1 MFAFKL
7 IQLIETRAEPLSDG
21 LMRKL
26 KKDGRCVELLRLV
39 PSDELRRRSHEIY
52 RNLNDW
58 LRNKTESEIEER
70 YIGLGMKRAKQG
82 VPYSDFLWAVST
94 TKVHLW
100 EFMQAEGLFT
110 EPVDMFGG
118 MDLLHSLDRFFD
130 CILYFAAVG
139 YQNARQIESEQAR
152 HSHAIV
158 HM

>member
-7 IQLIETRAEPLSDG
+7 IQLIETRSEQLSEG
-21 LMRKL
+21 LMHRLNKN
-26 KKDGRCVELLRLV
+26 DRCIELLRRV

-82 VPYSDFLWAVST
+82 VPYTDFLWAVST
-94 TKVHLW
+94 TKEHLW
-100 EFMQAEGLFT
+100 EFMQAEGLFA
-110 EPVDMFGG
+110 EPVDLFGG

-130 CILYFAAVG
+130 RILYFAAVG
-139 YQNARQIESEQAR
+139 YQGAQQVEKQATHR
-152 HSHAIV
+152 HAAAHR
-158 HM
+158 

>member
-1 MFAFKL
+1 MFAMKL
-7 IQLIETRAEPLSDG
+7 TQLIESRAEPLSEA
-21 LMRKL
+21 LMNRMKHS
-26 KKDGRCVELLRLV
+26 DRCRELLRRV
-39 PSDELRRRSHEIY
+39 PREEVKRRSHDIY

-82 VPYSDFLWAVST
+82 VPYSDFLWAVSAT
-94 TKVHLW
+94 EGYLW
-100 EFMQAEGLFT
+100 EFMQSEGLFV

-139 YQNARQIESEQAR
+139 YQNARQIESERAR
-152 HSHAIV
+152 HGHATV
-158 HM
+158 QM